1 VTGRTTSSAIVI
13 VIACRRSPAK
23 VAGARSAIGSVDVG
37 PAAPIQIWYPD
48 ERTTRIHR
56 DLAGIV
62 TITCPLRWADYGI
75 QYASLIARTFDGIVS
90 EDGEASPVDDG
101 RLLNERELAYAWRDL
116 ELRAMSAI
124 QDHERALRRR
134 SA

>member
-1 VTGRTTSSAIVI
+1 VRINSSSIAIT
-13 VIACRRSPAK
+13 IACRRSPAK
-23 VAGARSAIGSVDVG
+23 VAGAKSVIGSVEVK
-37 PAAPIQIWYPD
+37 PADPIQVWYPD

-62 TITCPLRWADYGI
+62 TITCQLRWADYGI

-90 EDGEASPVDDG
+90 EDGQASPVDDG

-116 ELRAMSAI
+116 ELRALSAVE
-124 QDHERALRRR
+124 DHDRAMRRR